1 MMRCCHNAYGGGVA
15 VAVGWGVDGDI
26 GDVDGID
33 GVVVAV
39 GGGGV
44 DGGAGGGGC
53 VVDGVVGV
61 GVVGVGIVCIIW
73 IYSFYHPVHFRM
85 STPSDVYQTHLSY
98 SCLFYFTMKPQGRIH
113 GWIAFT
119 QYNLYDSD

>member
-1 MMRCCHNAYGGGVA
+1 MMRCCHNAYGGSVA
-15 VAVGWGVDGDI
+15 VAVGWGVDGNI
-26 GDVDGID
+26 VGVDGID

-39 GGGGV
+39 GGVGV
-44 DGGAGGGGC
+44 DGNVGGTAGGGC
-53 VVDGVVGV
+53 VVGGVVGGV

-98 SCLFYFTMKPQGRIH
+98 SCLFDFTVKP
-113 GWIAFT
+113 
-119 QYNLYDSD
+119 